1 MWSVC
6 NQKPGD
12 LPCGVCS
19 CSFAPKERSPN
30 TDTALPGCL
39 LSPPACKASV
49 RLLFAKGYRIVKS
62 SFSLSAL
69 AQVFSQS
76 SSDVRQRV
84 IGMYVLLLG
93 FNLLA
98 WLFAFIA
105 FASAP
110 KLLLLALTAYTFGL
124 RHAFDAD
131 HISAI
136 DNVTR
141 KLMQE
146 KKQPIGVGFFFS
158 LGHSTVVII
167 LTGVI
172 AITAVALQHLGPF
185 QEIGGLISTSVSALF
200 LFAIALINLVILVDI
215 FKMFRS
221 VRRGEPYTDQTLEES
236 LNNRG
241 LMARFFRPLLLATD
255 HSWKMYPV
263 GFFFGLGF
271 DTATEVGLLG
281 IAATTATHGVPVIA
295 ILIFPALFTAG
306 MSLMDT
312 TDGVLML
319 GAYGW
324 AFVKPMRKLYYN
336 LNITL
341 ISVIVALI
349 IGGIEALSILATELN
364 LSGPFWDQVGNLN
377 ENFGFL
383 GVIIVGLF
391 LASWVISTII
401 YKVMRYDDFEITM
414 AQATGDEKISKDL
427 QA

>member
-1 MWSVC
+1 MVSAHAPSRQR
-6 NQKPGD
+6 N
-12 LPCGVCS
+12 GV
-19 CSFAPKERSPN
+19 PNRERLS
-30 TDTALPGCL
+30 GYL
-39 LSPPACKASV
+39 LSPPACNASASFHS
-49 RLLFAKGYRIVKS
+49 RKGTIIVNHP
-62 SFSLSAL
+62 FSLSAL
-69 AQVFSQS
+69 ARVFTHS
-76 SSDVRQRV
+76 SSSVRQRV

-105 FASAP
+105 FSSTP

-146 KKQPIGVGFFFS
+146 KKHPIGVGFFFS
-158 LGHSTVVII
+158 LGHSTVVVL

-172 AITAVALQHLGPF
+172 AITAVALQRLGPF
-185 QEIGGLISTSVSALF
+185 QAIGGLISTSVSALF

-241 LMARFFRPLLLATD
+241 LMARFFRPLLAATD
-255 HSWKMYPV
+255 QSWKMYPV

-281 IAATTATHGVPVIA
+281 IAATSATHGVPVIA

-349 IGGIEALSILATELN
+349 IGSLEALSILATELN

-377 ENFGFL
+377 ENFGSL

-391 LASWVISTII
+391 IASWIISTII
-401 YKVMRYDDFEITM
+401 YKVMRYDDFEITQGSATVVKEM
-414 AQATGDEKISKDL
+414 GNDSQA
-427 QA
+427 